1 MSRNFEAVEERK
13 ATCVIS
19 SVINQDNVF
28 SIHLVTLRQQIA
40 DWLPLEA
47 GREVAH
53 S

>member
-28 SIHLVTLRQQIA
+28 SIRLVALQQIA